1 MIIDVQDVSV
11 AYDGIPALQGVSC
24 TIGLG
29 TTTVLTGP
37 TGAGKTTLL
46 RLLYADVLPTAGTV
60 LINGTPSTRLTP
72 NQIRKVRRSIGIV
85 QQQGRLVDDYSV
97 YDNMLFPL
105 AIHGH
110 SKVDAQRI
118 ALEVLADMNISYVR
132 HKMPQQLSGG
142 ERHLVALARAMSVQ
156 PALLIADEPTGTLDE
171 ATSMAV
177 ADVLRR
183 LAEKG
188 TSVVLS
194 THSASFAA
202 AFPSAVHLHLVEGT
216 LTS

>member
-1 MIIDVQDVSV
+1 MIIDVQDVTV
-11 AYDGIPALQGVSC
+11 AYDGIPALHGVSC
-24 TIGLG
+24 TIGQG

-46 RLLYADVLPTAGTV
+46 RLLYADILPTSGVV
-60 LINGTPSTRLTP
+60 LINGTPSSRLKP
-72 NQIRKVRRSIGIV
+72 AGIRELRRSIGIV

-105 AIHGH
+105 AIHGYP
-110 SKVDAQRI
+110 KAEAQRI
-118 ALEVLADMNISYVR
+118 ALEVLADMQISYVR
-132 HKMPQQLSGG
+132 HKMPRQLSGG

-156 PALLIADEPTGTLDE
+156 PSLLIADEPTGTLDE
-171 ATSMAV
+171 ASSMNV
-177 ADVLRR
+177 ANVLRQ

-202 AFPSAVHLHLVEGT
+202 AFPSATHIHLVEGART
-216 LTS
+216 L